1 MSNSEFDIGKPELPT
16 KSTKNRLKNRSP
28 DLRKSTQNRQ
38 KSTKGRS
45 RDPPGTPPE
54 HPRRPP
60 VYNSASRTPPESAK
74 SAQKSLPEAPGESQD
89 HSQRPP
95 GAPPSQKNAHRQRFY
110 TKKVALP
117 FFDRFFIDFW
127 SFFEGADPWF
137 VWPGPHESHFSI
149 FRKSREKSHR
159 K

>member
-1 MSNSEFDIGKPELPT
+1 MT
-16 KSTKNRLKNRSP
+16 KSTKNRPKIDQKSTKNRP
-28 DLRKSTQNRQ
+28 KSTQN
-38 KSTKGRS
+38 RS

-54 HPRRPP
+54 HPRPP
-60 VYNSASRTPPESAK
+60 RVDNTTSRTPPESAK